1 MVPLS
6 NNVECVECVNRLHA
20 CATVINCM
28 SKYVRP
34 KLPAPFSWGSRPP
47 SNIQF
52 IGPTRVHTPTAP
64 RSVHPFLQGGSPMCS
79 TRRDKTTV
87 TRTAMR
93 RSVTIDR
100 ILCYARPVLVVCPS
114 ELRQLHG
121 LRHIQQPQWL
131 GSRVVSV
138 LDSGAKGPRFKSQPR
153 RCRVT
158 GLGKL
163 FTPIVPLFTKQRNW

>member
-1 MVPLS
+1 MS
-6 NNVECVECVNRLHA
+6 A
-20 CATVINCM
+20 QNC
-28 SKYVRP
+28 
-34 KLPAPFSWGSRPP
+34 RPP
-47 SNIQF
+47 F
-52 IGPTRVHTPTAP
+52 RGDPGPRLIYSLSGPPESTRQRHLDLFS
-64 RSVHPFLQGGSPMCS
+64 RFCRGGSPMCS
-79 TRRDKTTV
+79 THRYKTTV